1 MSMARGGAYDTRMR
15 SARLTLLPLALLL
28 CLAGTRLGA
37 DTYPRQPIDID
48 HYRFALTL
56 GDTTD
61 RIDGEATIRLR
72 VLEAGVTSVA
82 FDLAAATPERDGK
95 GMTVQSV
102 ISGGQALAFTHSG
115 DRVTIALPAPSR
127 KDQRVEFIVRYSGIP
142 ADGLQIKPNPH
153 GDRTFFS
160 DNWPDKARQWLP
172 VLDHI
177 SDKAT
182 MEMMVTAP
190 AHYQVISNGRRV
202 EETDLPGGMRRT
214 VWHEAV
220 PIAPWLY
227 ALGVAPFAVQHV
239 GDYRGI
245 PIETWVFAQ
254 DRDAGFHDFAVPTRD
269 ALAFYSE
276 WIGPYAYEKLANVQ
290 SNSVSGGMEA
300 ASAIFYSAGSVVGD
314 RNTRWRNVVI
324 HEIAHQ
330 WFGNAVTERDWDD
343 VWLSE
348 GFATYFTLLFIEHA
362 YGRDE
367 FVDGLRRSRQ
377 TILDFDAKRPD
388 YRLVHDNLSD
398 MSQVTTNMTYQK
410 GSWVLHMLR
419 QRMGDDRFWAGIR
432 AYYARY
438 MNAHAS
444 TADFRAVMEEASGE
458 DLAPF
463 FDQWLYRGGVPRL
476 SGTWTWDASAGAVT
490 IELRQTQ
497 AGAPFRVSV
506 DVAVQVP
513 GSAARIERIEMTTG
527 SATATFKADAEPSAI
542 VLDPNVRL
550 LAATEI
556 ERR

>member
-1 MSMARGGAYDTRMR
+1 MR
-15 SARLTLLPLALLL
+15 SSRLTLILL
-28 CLAGTRLGA
+28 CLAGTSLAA
-37 DTYPRQPIDID
+37 DTYPRQPIDLE

-56 GDTTD
+56 SDTTD
-61 RIDGEATIRLR
+61 RIEGEATIRLQA
-72 VLEAGVTSVA
+72 LEAGVTSVTL
-82 FDLAAATPERDGK
+82 DLATSTPERDGK

-102 ISGGQALAFTHSG
+102 TSGEQPLTFAHQADRLSVTLAE
-115 DRVTIALPAPSR
+115 PSR
-127 KDQRVEFIVRYSGIP
+127 KGQRMELAVRYAGIP
-142 ADGLQIKPNPH
+142 VDGLQIKPNPH

-160 DNWPDKARQWLP
+160 DNWPNRARQWLP
-172 VLDHI
+172 TIDHI

-182 MEMMVTAP
+182 MEMAVTAP
-190 AHYQVISNGRRV
+190 AHYQVVSNGRRI
-202 EETDLPGGMRRT
+202 EETDLPEGRRRT
-214 VWHEAV
+214 VWLESV

-227 ALGVAPFAVQHV
+227 ALGVAPFAVQYV
-239 GDYRGI
+239 GEYRGI
-245 PIETWVFAQ
+245 PIETWVFAK

-276 WIGPYAYEKLANVQ
+276 WVGPYAYEKLANVQ

-300 ASAIFYSAGSVVGD
+300 ASANFYSASSVVGD

-330 WFGNAVTERDWDD
+330 WFGNSVTERDWDD

-377 TILDFDAKRPD
+377 TVLEFYEKRPD
-388 YRLVHDNLSD
+388 YRIVHDNLDD
-398 MSQVTTNMTYQK
+398 MSQVTTGMTYQK

-432 AYYARY
+432 TYYKRY
-438 MNAHAS
+438 MNGHAS
-444 TADFRAVMEEASGE
+444 TADFRAVMEEASGA
-458 DLAPF
+458 DLEPL

-476 SGTWTWDASAGAVT
+476 SGTWSWDPGARAVT
-490 IELRQTQ
+490 VNLRQTQ
-497 AGAPFRVSV
+497 AGAPFHVSV
-506 DVAVQVP
+506 DVALHVP
-513 GSAARIERIEMTTG
+513 GSAARVERIDMTSG
-527 SATATFKADAEPSAI
+527 SASATFKADTEPTSV
-542 VLDPNVRL
+542 VLDPGVKL
-550 LAATEI
+550 LAATEL